1 VILLGSTLI
10 ALATASFTR
19 LDRRAERKQ
28 ALSLELERRAQQIVE
43 AVVAL
48 ADASENLEHL
58 GSPRLEL
65 RAAISGLASVNFPA
79 VEDLLSEND
88 SEKIAKKAQDAV
100 NAVGSLM
107 HAQLQRLAEERSA
120 TSGRL
125 TPADAA
131 R

>member
-1 VILLGSTLI
+1 VDAFQFVILLGSTLI

-88 SEKIAKKAQDAV
+88 SEKIGRRPKTQ
-100 NAVGSLM
+100 SM
-107 HAQLQRLAEERSA
+107 PLAR
-120 TSGRL
+120 
-125 TPADAA
+125 
-131 R
+131 